1 MKNGI
6 YNVHPMESPRYHLAR
21 ANVRFRD
28 IRVQAEQHANS
39 GAFSL
44 ITETDPGNGKRKT
57 VLRRTKRTPIVV
69 GATVNDAFEE
79 LRKALDQACYA
90 VAKAAG
96 RSGKKCAFPFGET
109 EQELAGRLTGISREI
124 PKEIFA
130 AILEFQPRLDGDKL
144 LWAVNAVANH
154 SKHRVTI
161 AFPTPI
167 SSATISQIVLNGS
180 GSILGPWNEDRGELM
195 IAEVDADSE
204 VSIGEMQFG
213 VSLRFG
219 DIEGLEGLEVEPV
232 FLHAEAKVAQILD
245 AIEEKAEELALF
257 PS

>member
-1 MKNGI
+1 M
-6 YNVHPMESPRYHLAR
+6 
-21 ANVRFRD
+21 
-28 IRVQAEQHANS
+28 
-39 GAFSL
+39 
-44 ITETDPGNGKRKT
+44 
-57 VLRRTKRTPIVV
+57 V

-96 RSGKKCAFPFGET
+96 KSGKKCAFPFGET

-195 IAEVDADSE
+195 IAEVDAGSE

-245 AIEEKAEELALF
+245 AIEEKARELALF

>member
-1 MKNGI
+1 MANGI

-21 ANVRFRD
+21 ANVRFRE
-28 IRVQAEQHANS
+28 IRRHVEQHAKS

-44 ITETDPGNGKRKT
+44 TTETDPENGKRRT
-57 VLRRTKRTPIVV
+57 VLRRTKRTPIAV

-96 RSGKKCAFPFGET
+96 KSGKKCAFPFGET

-124 PKEIFA
+124 PKEIFD
-130 AILEFQPRLDGDKL
+130 AILAFQPRLDGDKF
-144 LWAVNAVANH
+144 LWAINAIANH

-161 AFPTPI
+161 AYPTPV

-180 GSILGPWNEDRGELM
+180 GSLLGPWNEARGELM
-195 IAEVDADSE
+195 IAEVDADSDL
-204 VSIGEMQFG
+204 SIGDMQFG
-213 VSLRFG
+213 VSLIFG
-219 DIEGLEGLEVEPV
+219 EIEGLEGMNVEPV
-232 FLHAEAKVAQILD
+232 FLHAESKVGQILD
-245 AIEEKAEELALF
+245 TIQEKAEELALF
-257 PS
+257 SS